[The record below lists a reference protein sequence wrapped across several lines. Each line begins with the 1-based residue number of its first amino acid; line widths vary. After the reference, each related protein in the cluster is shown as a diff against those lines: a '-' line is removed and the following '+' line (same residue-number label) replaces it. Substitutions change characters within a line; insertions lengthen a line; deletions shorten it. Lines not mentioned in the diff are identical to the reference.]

1 MRQAWL
7 LFAVLALTAGCN
19 RPPRA
24 PALRDE
30 PVYSNQRDGLSF
42 LSPEGWLL
50 TAKSDPPNE
59 ISERDRLLVC
69 YQSPAATLKAWF
81 ELSRADWPESTDV
94 PARLALPSHASGT
107 AWQPSGN
114 PQPEKVGDTEGTRYT
129 FTNQERIK
137 ESTVV
142 RRGPHLYFFT
152 VISEKTD
159 QQARQQIRKIIA
171 DARWTK

>member
-1 MRQAWL
+1 MRRAWL
-7 LFAVLALTAGCN
+7 PLVLLVLTAGCN

-30 PVYSNQRDGLSF
+30 PVYTNSRDGFSF
-42 LSPEGWLL
+42 LSPAGWLQ
-50 TAKSDPPNE
+50 TAKSDPPDE

-81 ELSRADWPESTDV
+81 EVSRADWPESTDV
-94 PARLALPSHASGT
+94 SARLALPSHASGT

-114 PQPEKVGDTEGTRYT
+114 PQAEKVGDTDGTRYT
-129 FTNQERIK
+129 FTNLERIK
-137 ESTVV
+137 ETTVI
-142 RRGPHLYFFT
+142 RRGPHVYFFT
-152 VISEKTD
+152 VLSEKTD
-159 QQARQQIRKIIA
+159 EQARLQIRKIIA